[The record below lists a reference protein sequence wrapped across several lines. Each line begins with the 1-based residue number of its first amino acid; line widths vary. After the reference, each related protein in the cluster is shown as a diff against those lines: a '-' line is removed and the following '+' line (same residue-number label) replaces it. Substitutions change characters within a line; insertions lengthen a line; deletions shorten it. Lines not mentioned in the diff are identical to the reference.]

1 VIKVLHVIDSLDLGG
16 AQTVLI
22 NLARFRDR
30 TKIEMEVAPM
40 HGRGVFADALENE
53 GVRVHLLSR
62 KKLPPG
68 YLASLPR
75 LLLRKKY
82 DVVHFHLF
90 GSNWIGKPLAALC
103 GQRVLVNHD
112 HCNDRMRADNPFA
125 AWIDTATNRLSSH
138 IYAVSRSTRDDI
150 TARER
155 LDPSRVTFLANC
167 VDTEGFAPADSA
179 RRLAVR
185 KELGLSADAV
195 VVAGLG
201 RLHPQKNWP
210 LFLKIAARFPDVSFV
225 IAGTGPEEAAL
236 RKIVEADK
244 LTNVQLLGFRDS
256 RTVLAAA
263 DIFLLTSDYEG
274 TPMTL
279 LEAMSSALPCV
290 VSAVDGC
297 QEILGDNE
305 GGVTARPGDAEDFVE
320 KLRPY
325 IESAELRRRQGR
337 AGRRKVEQSF
347 DARIQ
352 AKEVEALYQRLLAS
366 GKKSATAGASRG

>member
-1 VIKVLHVIDSLDLGG
+1 MIKVLHVIDSLDLGG

-30 TKIEMEVAPM
+30 SKIEMEVAPM

-62 KKLPPG
+62 GKFPPG
-68 YLASLPR
+68 YVLSLPR

-112 HCNDRMRADNPFA
+112 HCNDRMRADHPLA
-125 AWIDTATNRLSSH
+125 AWIDAATNRLSSH
-138 IYAVSRSTRDDI
+138 VYAVSRSTRDDI
-150 TARER
+150 IAREH
-155 LDPSRVTFLANC
+155 LDPSRVTFLANG
-167 VDTEGFAPADSA
+167 VDTKAFAPADSA
-179 RRLAVR
+179 TRLDAR
-185 KELGLSADAV
+185 KELGFSAEAL

-210 LFLKIAARFPDVSFV
+210 LFLKIAARFPDVGFG
-225 IAGTGPEEAAL
+225 IAGTGPDEAVL
-236 RKIVEADK
+236 RKMVEADK

-263 DIFLLTSDYEG
+263 DVFLLTSDYEG

-297 QEILGDNE
+297 QEILGDNK
-305 GGVTARPGDAEDFVE
+305 GGVAARPRDTENFVE

-325 IESAELRRRQGR
+325 IESDELRRRQGQAAR
-337 AGRRKVEQSF
+337 EKVLGSF

-352 AKEVEALYQRLLAS
+352 AREVEALYERLLTS
-366 GKKSATAGASRG
+366 EK

>member
-16 AQTVLI
+16 AQTVLV

-30 TKIEMEVAPM
+30 SKIEMEVAPM

-53 GVRVHLLSR
+53 GVCVHLLSR
-62 KKLPPG
+62 GKFPPG
-68 YLASLPR
+68 YVLSLPR

-112 HCNDRMRADNPFA
+112 HCNDRARTENPLTAFVDA
-125 AWIDTATNRLSSH
+125 ATNRLSSH
-138 IYAVSRSTRDDI
+138 IFAVSHSTLNDVV
-150 TARER
+150 ARER
-155 LDPSRVTFLANC
+155 LDPARVSYLPNG
-167 VDTEGFAPADSA
+167 VDTEHFAPVDASMRRAA
-179 RRLAVR
+179 RE
-185 KELGLSADAV
+185 KLGLPGDSL

-201 RLHPQKNWP
+201 RLHTQKNWP
-210 LFLKIAARFPDVSFV
+210 LFLKTAARFPDVVFV
-225 IAGTGPEEAAL
+225 IAGTGQEEKAL
-236 RKIVEADK
+236 RKIIEEDK
-244 LTNVQLLGFRDS
+244 LTNVQLLGFRDT

-274 TPMTL
+274 MPMTL

-297 QEILGDNE
+297 QEILGDKE
-305 GGVTARPGDAEDFVE
+305 GGVTARPGDTEDFVE

-325 IESAELRRRQGR
+325 IGSAELRHRQGQ

-347 DARIQ
+347 DARAQ
-352 AKEVEALYQRLLAS
+352 TKEVEALYERLLTS
-366 GKKSATAGASRG
+366 GK